1 MCLCLFAHRGGLRLR
16 FLGVGVGLV
25 GRLVWR
31 GKWCF
36 CVVHVIGRG
45 WLLCIRKLCL
55 GVQRRANSSSL
66 GRFCLGGSRG

>member
-36 CVVHVIGRG
+36 CVVHGIGRG
-45 WLLCIRKLCL
+45 WLLCTRKQCL
-55 GVQRRANSSSL
+55 SGQRRVKSRNL
-66 GRFCLGGSRG
+66 NRFCPDGNI